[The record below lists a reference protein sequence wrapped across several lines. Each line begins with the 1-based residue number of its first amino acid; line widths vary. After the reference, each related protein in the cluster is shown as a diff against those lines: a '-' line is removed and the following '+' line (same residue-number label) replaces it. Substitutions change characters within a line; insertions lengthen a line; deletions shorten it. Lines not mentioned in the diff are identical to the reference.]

1 MMKKIMI
8 MAGEASGDN
17 HGAEVVQALKERHKD
32 FFFYGMAGPAMR
44 KAGVE
49 PLIKTEDMAIMGFV
63 EVIANLSAVLKSYRI
78 IKKTFEKSPPDLIIL
93 IDYPGFNL
101 KIAELAKKFGIK
113 VLYYVSPQIW
123 AWKQKRIE
131 KIKKYVDHMAVI
143 FPFEVKFYKKFNVP
157 VTYVGSPQ
165 METVHCHLSCE
176 EAKNTLGLAI
186 DKKTLVLLPGSRKLE
201 IKRLLPVMLNV
212 ANKLLDLSPEMQF
225 VLPVA
230 STLNLVEIK
239 NRVEASGVKQIK
251 VIEGQSYTAIRAA
264 DVALCTSGTV
274 TLETALLGTPLVIIY
289 KMHWLS
295 YKIIKRLI
303 KINMIGLC
311 NIVAEKKVAPELIQH
326 EASVKNIVTQ
336 IHALLDHEETRQAQ
350 LEAFS
355 HLREKLG
362 TKKASEQ
369 VAKLARSLIS

>member
-1 MMKKIMI
+1 MTKKIMI
-8 MAGEASGDN
+8 LAGEASGDN
-17 HGAEVVQALKERHKD
+17 HGAEVVQALKERD
-32 FFFYGMAGPAMR
+32 GDLFFYGMAGPAMR
-44 KAGVE
+44 KASVE

-63 EVIANLSAVLKSYRI
+63 EVIANLNTVWKSYCI
-78 IKKTFEKSPPDLIIL
+78 IKKTFKTNRPDLIIL

-101 KIAELAKKFGIK
+101 KIAELAKKFHIK

-131 KIKKYVDHMAVI
+131 KIKQYVDHMAVI
-143 FPFEVKFYKKFNVP
+143 FPFEEAFYKKFNVP

-165 METVHCHLSCE
+165 MESVQCDLSCE
-176 EAKNTLGLAI
+176 EAKKVLGLDAG
-186 DKKTLVLLPGSRKLE
+186 KKTLVLLPGSRKLE

-212 ANKLLDLSPEMQF
+212 AKKLLEFSPEMQF

-230 STLNLVEIK
+230 STLNIAGIK
-239 NRVEASGVKQIK
+239 NYVEASGIKQIT
-251 VIEGQSYTAIRAA
+251 VIKGQSYTAIRAA

-295 YKIIKRLI
+295 YEIIKRLI

-326 EASVKNIVTQ
+326 EASVKNIVTH
-336 IHALLDHEETRQAQ
+336 IHALLDHEETRRAQ
-350 LEAFS
+350 LDAFS
-355 HLREKLG
+355 HLRDKLG

-369 VAKLARSLIS
+369 VAELAMHLL

>member
-1 MMKKIMI
+1 MTKKIMI
-8 MAGEASGDN
+8 IAGEASGDN
-17 HGAEVVQALKERHKD
+17 HGAEVVHALKKKSKD
-32 FFFYGMAGPAMR
+32 LFFYGMAGPAMR
-44 KAGVE
+44 AAGVL

-63 EVIANLSAVLKSYRI
+63 EVITNLNTVWKSYRV
-78 IKKTFEKSPPDLIIL
+78 IKKTFQNNPPDLLIL

-101 KIAELAKKFGIK
+101 KIAELAKKYHIK
-113 VLYYVSPQIW
+113 VLYYVSPQVW

-143 FPFEVKFYKKFNVP
+143 FPFEENFYKKFKVP

-165 METVHCHLSCE
+165 METVHCNLSCE
-176 EAKNTLGLAI
+176 EAKQSLGL
-186 DKKTLVLLPGSRKLE
+186 DVGKKTLVILPGSRKLE
-201 IKRLLPVMLNV
+201 IKRLLPVMLEV
-212 ANKLLDLSPEMQF
+212 AKKLLEFSPEMQF

-230 STLNLVEIK
+230 STLNLAEIK
-239 NRVEASGVKQIK
+239 HCVTASGVKQIK
-251 VIEGQSYTAIRAA
+251 VISGQSYMAIRAA

-295 YKIIKRLI
+295 YEIIKRLI
-303 KINMIGLC
+303 KIKMIGLC
-311 NIVAEKKVAPELIQH
+311 NIVIEKKVAPELIQH
-326 EASVKNIVTQ
+326 EASVKNIVTH
-336 IHALLDHEETRQAQ
+336 IHALLDHEETRQTQ

-369 VAKLARSLIS
+369 VAELAISLIS